1 MFELFNCSRKWW
13 IRAHVKYL
21 GSLLTCIVDG
31 AVLVSV
37 GSSEQLHQVLPAPH
51 VSYPCTKLVQVEAS
65 IPIVVEILEYLLEVR
80 DVLRGKVHSYRGK
93 GCLLELLVVLE
104 LLQRIYIYLV
114 QLLPGDLGRTECS
127 LNVIVTYPLVLE

>member
-1 MFELFNCSRKWW
+1 MGS
-13 IRAHVKYL
+13 
-21 GSLLTCIVDG
+21 SLLTCIVNG
-31 AVLVSV
+31 AVLVGV
-37 GSSEQLHQVLPAPH
+37 GSSEQLHQIFPAAH
-51 VSYPCTKLVQVEAS
+51 VSYPGTQLFQVEAS
-65 IPIVVEILEYLLEVR
+65 IPVVVEVLEYLLEVR

-93 GCLLELLVVLE
+93 GCLLELLVVLK

>member
-1 MFELFNCSRKWW
+1 M
-13 IRAHVKYL
+13 

-31 AVLVSV
+31 AILVSV

-51 VSYPCTKLVQVEAS
+51 VSYPGTKLVQVKAS
-65 IPIVVEILEYLLEVR
+65 VPIAVEILEYLFEVR
-80 DVLRGKVHSYRGK
+80 DILRRKVHSYCGK

-127 LNVIVTYPLVLE
+127 LNVIVTYPLMLE